1 MKKYFI
7 AVAALGLLAACHGNR
22 TTQNDV
28 PMEVEEETYAVAE
41 AVPDQ
46 PAMPIMPAMKEK
58 PARPINMRDSL
69 KVDPKKGAV
78 IQKRYKGTMPV
89 QGGQDVAYD
98 LTLYYQQDDTNDGVY
113 EMDAIYA
120 QENDGNGKTYVST
133 GKSKKKTGTPKD
145 SNATVYALIPSD
157 GSQIIYF
164 LVDGNTLTMLDEQ
177 LEQYPGGTSC
187 VLTEVQ

>member
-1 MKKYFI
+1 MKKYLI
-7 AVAALGLLAACHGNR
+7 AVAAIGLLAACHGKR
-22 TTQNDV
+22 AQNDV
-28 PMEVEEETYAVAE
+28 PIEVEEESYAVAE

-46 PAMPIMPAMKEK
+46 PAMPIISAMKEK

-78 IQKRYKGTMPV
+78 IQKRYRGTMPA
-89 QGGQDVAYD
+89 QGGQNVAYD
-98 LTLYYQQDDTNDGVY
+98 LTLYYQQDDTDDGVY

-133 GKSKKKTGTPKD
+133 GKSKKKKGTPQNAD
-145 SNATVYALIPSD
+145 ATVYALIPSD
-157 GSQIIYF
+157 ASEIIYF
-164 LVDGNTLTMLDEQ
+164 LSDGNTLTILDEQ
-177 LEQYPGGTSC
+177 LEQYPGGSSY